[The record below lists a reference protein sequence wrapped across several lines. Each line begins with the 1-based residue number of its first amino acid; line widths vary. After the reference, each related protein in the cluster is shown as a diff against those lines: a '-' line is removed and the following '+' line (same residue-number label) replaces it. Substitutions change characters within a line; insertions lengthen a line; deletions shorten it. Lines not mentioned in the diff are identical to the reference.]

1 MIGLQQTFI
10 KVSFATITEMT
21 KVRQVIMPAVRKNR
35 LALKNNSYYTEMLTE
50 SLANLSEVVLSKKQ
64 VDHMENIIDIR
75 YLKNLCFQIY
85 I

>member
-1 MIGLQQTFI
+1 LIGLKQRYI
-10 KVSFATITEMT
+10 KISFATVTEMN
-21 KVRQVIMPAVRKNR
+21 KMRQAIMPAVRKNR

-50 SLANLSEVVLSKKQ
+50 SLANLSEVVSSKKQ

-75 YLKNLCFQIY
+75 LFIKSFY